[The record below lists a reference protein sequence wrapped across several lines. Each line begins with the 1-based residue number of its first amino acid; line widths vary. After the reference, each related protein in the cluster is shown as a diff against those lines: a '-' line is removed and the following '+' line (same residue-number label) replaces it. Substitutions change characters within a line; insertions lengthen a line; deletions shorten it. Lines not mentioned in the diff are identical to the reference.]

1 MDCQADDWVCHAL
14 AKMGLDG
21 FAGETVQWF
30 LQGPLKIALILLGA
44 AVAARWGGRLV
55 RRTIT
60 GLGGKNPLREPTPR
74 SEKRTTTLA
83 GVASSSLK
91 VAIWTL
97 TFLVVA
103 GELGFDLGP
112 LLAGASIVGVAL
124 GFGAQSLV
132 RDFISG
138 FFILVEDQYGVGDQ
152 VTISDVTGA
161 VESVNLRVTTVRAN
175 DGMVWIIPNGEI
187 RMVGNGA
194 KDWARSVVDVLVPN
208 GADLARAIQL
218 ITEEAERLAADP
230 DWAEILLE
238 KPEVLGVESLG
249 AQGMTV
255 RVEAKTAPTNR
266 VRLGRQLRSR
276 IGERLQREGIVT
288 RQDLVGDPAVP
299 AVEPAAAP
307 EA

>member
-1 MDCQADDWVCHAL
+1 MSS
-14 AKMGLDG
+14 
-21 FAGETVQWF
+21 
-30 LQGPLKIALILLGA
+30 
-44 AVAARWGGRLV
+44 
-55 RRTIT
+55 
-60 GLGGKNPLREPTPR
+60 PR
-74 SEKRTTTLA
+74 SWASTS
-83 GVASSSLK
+83 GPCWPGPASS
-91 VAIWTL
+91 AW
-97 TFLVVA
+97 
-103 GELGFDLGP
+103 P
-112 LLAGASIVGVAL
+112 L

-132 RDFISG
+132 KDFISG

>member
-1 MDCQADDWVCHAL
+1 M
-14 AKMGLDG
+14 
-21 FAGETVQWF
+21 
-30 LQGPLKIALILLGA
+30 
-44 AVAARWGGRLV
+44 V

-60 GLGGKNPLREPTPR
+60 GLGGRNPLREQTER

-103 GELGFDLGP
+103 EELGFNLGP

-132 RDFISG
+132 KDFISG

-152 VTISDVTGA
+152 VSISDVTGA

-194 KDWARSVVDVLVPN
+194 KDWARAVVDVLVPN

-230 DWAEILLE
+230 DWAEVLLE
-238 KPEVLGVESLG
+238 TPEVMGVESFG
-249 AQGMTV
+249 IQGTTV
-255 RVEAKTAPTNR
+255 RVEAKTSPTDR

-288 RQDLVGDPAVP
+288 RQDLVGDPAAASVP
-299 AVEPAAAP
+299 AAPAAPAP
-307 EA
+307 ASEP

>member
-1 MDCQADDWVCHAL
+1 M
-14 AKMGLDG
+14 
-21 FAGETVQWF
+21 
-30 LQGPLKIALILLGA
+30 
-44 AVAARWGGRLV
+44 
-55 RRTIT
+55 
-60 GLGGKNPLREPTPR
+60 
-74 SEKRTTTLA
+74 
-83 GVASSSLK
+83 ASSSLK

-97 TFLVVA
+97 TVLIVA
-103 GELGFDLGP
+103 EELGFNLGP

-132 RDFISG
+132 KDFISG

-161 VESVNLRVTTVRAN
+161 VEQVNLRVTTVRAN

-194 KDWARSVVDVLVPN
+194 KDWARAVVDVVVPN
-208 GADLARAIQL
+208 GADLGRAIEL
-218 ITEEAERLAADP
+218 ISEEAERLAADP
-230 DWAEILLE
+230 DWAEVLLE

-276 IGERLQREGIVT
+276 IGERLQREGIVI
-288 RQDLVGDPAVP
+288 RQDLMGDPA
-299 AVEPAAAP
+299 AASTAP